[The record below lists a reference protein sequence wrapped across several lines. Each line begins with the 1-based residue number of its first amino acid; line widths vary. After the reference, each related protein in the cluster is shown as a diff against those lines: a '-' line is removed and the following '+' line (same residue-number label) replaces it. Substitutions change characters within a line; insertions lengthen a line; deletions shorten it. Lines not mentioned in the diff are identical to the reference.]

1 MSGRITLVL
10 LAVWMCAFAVQAQ
23 IQHPTAW
30 LRADSAVLN
39 APSWVDVSG
48 NGYNAMP
55 SSGAM
60 PATFS
65 RMNFNKCFEVGSA
78 VTFTLPLGIN
88 DSRQSDVIVVY
99 ETIDTVHENALWQIR
114 IDSTSRIGQ
123 TTQRILNENGQIT
136 YDTANRLRP
145 VVNYLAQSW
154 RTPEVCTPTLAFCM
168 ADSLRM
174 NGKIAEVIYFDSR
187 ISDTS
192 VIQWISY
199 LAIKYGIT
207 LTQTDYLDS
216 RKKII
221 WNNRD
226 YSEFS
231 SSIAGL
237 GRDNSMGLCQK
248 QSYFADEQIVI
259 GIDNFATTN
268 EANSAHITNGHFIVM
283 GMDINGLQNATEVY
297 TQNGELYQVIG
308 KSIVQGTGAISTY
321 NTFLLLDTS
330 VVNDSIT
337 PALLIDRSGSGNFPI
352 GETMVIWPSTNDSL
366 GYFVYEN
373 ISWDLDN
380 SGTDLFCFAINM
392 LNEEIVEK
400 SHLGTKNDTKID
412 LDLQQKNLNQASLFQ
427 QSENLKTA
435 DYRLFP
441 NPNRGRFIVEI
452 TYPIEQDV
460 TLKVYT
466 SDGKMILVKEG
477 KGKSRY
483 CFEGNVET
491 PGHYLIEIV
500 SNWEKK
506 SMKMVV
512 H

>member
-1 MSGRITLVL
+1 MNKIIATFLITVFTWL
-10 LAVWMCAFAVQAQ
+10 CSAQ
-23 IQHPTAW
+23 VCHPTAW

-55 SSGAM
+55 SSGTM
-60 PATFS
+60 PAAFS
-65 RMNFNKCFEVGSA
+65 RINFNKSFEVGGA
-78 VTFTLPLGIN
+78 ETFTLPLGIN

-99 ETIDTVHENALWQIR
+99 ETIDTVQENALWQMQL
-114 IDSTSRIGQ
+114 DTAKRIGQ
-123 TTQRILNENGQIT
+123 TTRRILNDNGQIT

-192 VIQWISY
+192 IIQWISY

-237 GRDNSMGLCQK
+237 GRDNSMGLYQK
-248 QSYFADEQIVI
+248 QSYFADGQVII
-259 GIDNFATTN
+259 GIDNFAATN
-268 EANSAHITNGHFIVM
+268 EANSTHITNGHFIVM

-412 LDLQQKNLNQASLFQ
+412 LALQQKNLNQASLFQ

-460 TLKVYT
+460 TLTVYT

-483 CFEGNVET
+483 CFEGNVEI

>member
-65 RMNFNKCFEVGSA
+65 RMNFNKCFEVGGA
-78 VTFTLPLGIN
+78 ETFTLPLGIS

-99 ETIDTVHENALWQIR
+99 ETYDTVNENALWQVQL
-114 IDSTSRIGQ
+114 DTAKRIGQ
-123 TTQRILNENGQIT
+123 TTRRILNDNGQIT
-136 YDTANRLRP
+136 YDTANRLKP

-154 RTPEVCTPTLAFCM
+154 RTPEVCAPTLAFCM

-192 VIQWISY
+192 IIQWISY

-237 GRDNSMGLCQK
+237 GRDNSMGLYQK
-248 QSYFADEQIVI
+248 QSYFADGQVII
-259 GIDNFATTN
+259 GIDNFAATN

-283 GMDINGLQNATEVY
+283 GYCYGD
-297 TQNGELYQVIG
+297 
-308 KSIVQGTGAISTY
+308 
-321 NTFLLLDTS
+321 
-330 VVNDSIT
+330 
-337 PALLIDRSGSGNFPI
+337 
-352 GETMVIWPSTNDSL
+352 
-366 GYFVYEN
+366 GY
-373 ISWDLDN
+373 
-380 SGTDLFCFAINM
+380 
-392 LNEEIVEK
+392 
-400 SHLGTKNDTKID
+400 
-412 LDLQQKNLNQASLFQ
+412 
-427 QSENLKTA
+427 
-435 DYRLFP
+435 
-441 NPNRGRFIVEI
+441 
-452 TYPIEQDV
+452 
-460 TLKVYT
+460 
-466 SDGKMILVKEG
+466 
-477 KGKSRY
+477 
-483 CFEGNVET
+483 
-491 PGHYLIEIV
+491 
-500 SNWEKK
+500 
-506 SMKMVV
+506 
-512 H
+512 